1 MSIQSPYLFA
11 FGLIGYPGKLLCERD
26 WSGAFGESS
35 SFANYILAKFAVFV
49 YASLA
54 LMTVLYSIVV
64 LKLKSQPTP
73 GEQSINAAQQRQKR
87 ERNVLK
93 IAIAIVL
100 SFAVCWVPFTIF
112 VLLDKVSCSIIN
124 YYFAALIVARANCA
138 INPCICL
145 FFSRNYRQELPYEM

>member
-1 MSIQSPYLFA
+1 
-11 FGLIGYPGKLLCERD
+11 
-26 WSGAFGESS
+26 
-35 SFANYILAKFAVFV
+35 
-49 YASLA
+49 
-54 LMTVLYSIVV
+54 MTVLYSIVV

-87 ERNVLK
+87 ERNMLK

-124 YYFAALIVARANCA
+124 YFFAAQIVARANCA

-145 FFSRNYRQELPYEM
+145 FFSRNYRQCLRSFLTKCKFFGFLQTRNQVAPIES